1 MAADRTY
8 FSTLEICGLFSSPI
22 RIIFSV
28 RFDMSERGI
37 MIVV

>member
-1 MAADRTY
+1 MAADRTE
-8 FSTLEICGLFSSPI
+8 FSTLKISGLLSSPI
-22 RIIFSV
+22 RIKFSV